1 MSPPSFPLHC
11 FSGKLSVFVDTPPP
25 NRIENAISQR
35 TAATRYLRMCTF
47 DTGMPLMISRDAH
60 RSNVTVRKHHKR
72 RVSILFSGK
81 SADLWILTGRSIHCN
96 SLGCTRDVFNSMGA
110 ANRRRRIAAR
120 AQTCGGGWCAADV
133 DGVHDRMRQ
142 RRVAIGGATSCRCSD
157 SPGGNVGYVVQQPEP
172 VA

>member
-81 SADLWILTGRSIHCN
+81 SADLWILTGTRPPGRPRERIVELLLHTQGSIADILFALSWWGPSFPPGAGGSGHCYCA
-96 SLGCTRDVFNSMGA
+96 LRTTCTHLCH
-110 ANRRRRIAAR
+110 IL
-120 AQTCGGGWCAADV
+120 
-133 DGVHDRMRQ
+133 
-142 RRVAIGGATSCRCSD
+142 I
-157 SPGGNVGYVVQQPEP
+157 
-172 VA
+172 